1 MPAPGTAWS
10 GADWATGGGFLPRPH
25 AVSSGARARY
35 RTVAS
40 GGNSD
45 IPRDFMKVSV
55 AADIAV
61 RVRQSVLRE
70 RPEQDLGA
78 RCAPDEE
85 IIEIMGARTR
95 YFLA

>member
-1 MPAPGTAWS
+1 MIGEDL
-10 GADWATGGGFLPRPH
+10 GRLPPIREVLFRISPFVRCRPE
-25 AVSSGARARY
+25 
-35 RTVAS
+35 
-40 GGNSD
+40 SD
-45 IPRDFMKVSV
+45 IPRVPVEVSV

-78 RCAPDEE
+78 RRAPDEE

>member
-1 MPAPGTAWS
+1 MPFPVTENFV
-10 GADWATGGGFLPRPH
+10 DPEFLI
-25 AVSSGARARY
+25 
-35 RTVAS
+35 
-40 GGNSD
+40 GGNRPESD
-45 IPRDFMKVSV
+45 IPRVPVEVSV

>member
-1 MPAPGTAWS
+1 
-10 GADWATGGGFLPRPH
+10 
-25 AVSSGARARY
+25 
-35 RTVAS
+35 
-40 GGNSD
+40 
-45 IPRDFMKVSV
+45 MKVSV

>member
-1 MPAPGTAWS
+1 MLPFPITENIADAEFLVGSNRPGK
-10 GADWATGGGFLPRPH
+10 
-25 AVSSGARARY
+25 
-35 RTVAS
+35 
-40 GGNSD
+40 D
-45 IPRDFMKVSV
+45 IPQPPGNGNY
-55 AADIAV
+55 AADIAI